1 MAGTGSGWGE
11 GAEAMGHQVWEAWSE
26 ALRKAASAPLETA
39 APAWQQVP
47 GGWPGWTPPQG
58 DGAGDVMERFD
69 GLARHWFGRMQNV
82 AAQFADRE
90 NTPAE
95 IVAAWRQA
103 MGATETKPYPDL
115 FSSLFGQGAI
125 GLDGLNEQWMPWLES
140 LRGPL
145 QDWARTPAFGPARE
159 HQQRWKALLQAQ
171 QALREANERYQR
183 MLEESSR
190 QAYALFEEK
199 LGVRSG
205 EGEPLDS
212 ARALFDEWIDA
223 AEDAYAQMALS
234 EEFREVYGAL
244 ANAQM
249 RMRAGVQR
257 EIEQLGGMLGLPTR
271 TEVDAAHRKIA
282 ELERLLRRMMRGTGA
297 ARAKPAEGDAATP
310 RARKPSGKPGATPPP
325 AAKQAA
331 AKTRQSGKAV
341 ETAKASK
348 ATRAGKTARTAS
360 PKKAVAASRAK
371 KVAAKRAGPSP
382 VAARPAAATK
392 ARAAKQ
398 AAHKG
403 ASPRSRA
410 RTSA

>member
-1 MAGTGSGWGE
+1 MAGTESGWGE
-11 GAEAMGHQVWEAWSE
+11 GAEAMGRQVWEAWGE

-58 DGAGDVMERFD
+58 GGAGDVMERFD

-103 MGATETKPYPDL
+103 MGATETRPYPDL
-115 FSSLFGQGAI
+115 FGSLFGQGAA
-125 GLDGLNEQWMPWLES
+125 GLDGLSEQWMPWLES

-171 QALREANERYQR
+171 QALHEANERYQR

-199 LGVRSG
+199 LGLRVG
-205 EGEPLDS
+205 EDAPLDS

-282 ELERLLRRMMRGTGA
+282 ELERLLRRVMRGAGA
-297 ARAKPAEGDAATP
+297 ERATPAEPEAAAP
-310 RARKPSGKPGATPPP
+310 RARKPGGKPGATPQAAPKTKAGKSGKRGE
-325 AAKQAA
+325 AAKA
-331 AKTRQSGKAV
+331 AKT
-341 ETAKASK
+341 
-348 ATRAGKTARTAS
+348 GKTARTAS
-360 PKKAVAASRAK
+360 PTKAAAASRTK
-371 KVAAKRAGPSP
+371 KAAARQAAPRAAAAAK
-382 VAARPAAATK
+382 PAAATK
-392 ARAAKQ
+392 ARKATKQ
-398 AAHKG
+398 AARKAA

-410 RTSA
+410 KTSA